1 MVFFNLLW
9 VNRAPCCIDPAFG
22 VSHSL
27 YMRRIFKQMFDGLNK
42 SILNYFRQMFPP
54 DSNREHRLE
63 AGSQFFISL
72 FQHDADEY
80 ILSKVSSKAFVSSV
94 IRQKGEYQS
103 GCSKKTKHQIFRK
116 TNKSY
121 LLKCSFFQKL
131 VCFVFL

>member
-1 MVFFNLLW
+1 
-9 VNRAPCCIDPAFG
+9 
-22 VSHSL
+22 
-27 YMRRIFKQMFDGLNK
+27 MRRIFKQMFDGLNK

-63 AGSQFFISL
+63 AGSLFFISL

-103 GCSKKTKHQIFRK
+103 GCSKKKHQIFRK

-121 LLKCSFFQKL
+121 LLKCSFFKKL
-131 VCFVFL
+131 VFCFLVTPVLRFAISLYYQRCHVLDENSQ